1 MKART
6 KTDMPIKKLI
16 LAASS
21 AQSSLEKSATIQNIF
36 IKSQKVS
43 TTAISIETISLS
55 KYFILEHK
63 YFLCLVQKHFFHKQ
77 LRIFVIFLRLFA
89 F

>member
-43 TTAISIETISLS
+43 TTAIRIETIPRS
-55 KYFILEHK
+55 KKKKIATANEK
-63 YFLCLVQKHFFHKQ
+63 EIKEPEES
-77 LRIFVIFLRLFA
+77 A
-89 F
+89 